1 MSKHSLRIGGGK
13 FATKN
18 TKLLGYGQG
27 DISGKYVSRELN
39 WDRGSDVSA
48 TRVGSDGFIKKG
60 RENKFTYSNN
70 FASTVAGGHDSW
82 GHHGLAA
89 MKSKD
94 SASPQPQPGYDGT
107 TDAAFISASVGGAT
121 SHHRIQRDSISFD
134 GVQTFSIY
142 VKKEGIYKF
151 FAITTQSANNEA
163 YFNIEKG
170 TVASKG
176 SQVIEAQII
185 SVGGGWYRIA
195 MTVNMNVTTLRFNIC
210 QDSGSTQF
218 QGDGVSGVFIQD
230 AQWETGLVL
239 TDYIE
244 SATTTTGKA
253 GILDDEPRI
262 DYHNSSSTPHLLIE
276 PKRTNLVT
284 NSEYIPAYTLTRSS
298 VKSGYTSPEGVKN
311 AYKIVGNSE
320 SDTHLVVSPTLAID
334 VALSGEEIFDGG
346 FDDASKWT
354 AQTGVTVA
362 GSKATWDGS
371 QSSTGSGTYETNGKL
386 HNVQDTY
393 LLSNRV
399 YLATYT
405 ISGYSAGTIRI
416 KMGNTGYGT
425 ARSANG
431 TYTEYIRA
439 VVTDFSKPQF
449 EPDVN
454 FVGSVDTVSVKEAI
468 THTLSVFVK
477 PDGVD
482 YVRLM
487 LTNTTVSQW
496 ASKYFDLKDKVVGT
510 TSVGGS
516 GTGEG
521 AVLDSGIEDYGNGWY
536 RIHATC
542 TLPETEDAQV
552 RLYLAEDD
560 NDAVFVGNGEDGVQV
575 YGFSCEVLRSTS
587 SPNARSK
594 GDYPTSYIPT
604 YGAIATREG
613 DHHHAV
619 ITGATDSGILGNY
632 KTSFLFDGESFR
644 DFGNNR
650 FMGLFNTTG
659 SGNDPRVLL
668 YTGSMINSHADSA
681 YPSSYQVRLQYR
693 VQGQSDTI
701 LMAGTAQSIDL
712 RYDLRHNR
720 RIKALGRLNETE
732 MSLFVNGLK
741 ITSGS
746 GTIAK
751 GVATIVKGEEIQKID
766 ITDVAEDLGHR
777 VKDMQF
783 FPFSVTDNDGCIL
796 TSLTTYTTFTSMVDT
811 LKYSS

>member
-27 DISGKYVSRELN
+27 DISGKYVSREIN
-39 WDRGSDVSA
+39 WDRGSDISA
-48 TRVGSDGFIKKG
+48 TRVGSDGLIKKC

-70 FASTVAGGHDSW
+70 FSQDNSGW
-82 GHHGLAA
+82 GHHGLFA
-89 MKSKD
+89 MRSKD
-94 SASPQPQPGYDGT
+94 SGTPQPQPGYDGT
-107 TDAAFISASVGGAT
+107 TDAALIIASAGGPT

-134 GVQTFSIY
+134 GIQTFSIY
-142 VKKEGIYKF
+142 VKKQGIYKF

-163 YFNIEKG
+163 YFNIESG

-176 SQVIEAQII
+176 AQVIDAQII
-185 SVGGGWYRIA
+185 SVGGGWYRVA
-195 MTVNMNVTTLRFNIC
+195 MTVNANITALRFNIC
-210 QDSGSTQF
+210 QENGSTQF
-218 QGDGVSGVFIQD
+218 QGDAVSGVWIQD

-244 SATTTTGKA
+244 STTTTTGKA
-253 GILDDEPRI
+253 GTLDDEPRI
-262 DYHNSSSTPHLLIE
+262 DYHNSSGTPHLLIE
-276 PKRTNLVT
+276 PQRTNLVT
-284 NSEYIPAYTLTRSS
+284 NSEYIPAYTQTRSS

-311 AYKIVGNSE
+311 AYKVVGNSE
-320 SDTHLVVSPTLAID
+320 SNTHLVVSPNFSID
-334 VALSGEEIFDGG
+334 AALSGEEIFDGG

-362 GSKATWDGS
+362 NSKATWDGS
-371 QSSTGSGTYETNGKL
+371 QSSIVPNGTFDTNGKL
-386 HNVQDTY
+386 HNVQDTF

-399 YLATYT
+399 YLVTYT
-405 ISGYSAGTIRI
+405 ISDYSAGSIRI
-416 KMGNTGYGT
+416 KMGNAGYGT

-439 VVTDFSKPQF
+439 VITTFSKPQF

-454 FVGSVDTVSVKEAI
+454 FVGSVDSVSVKEAI
-468 THTLSVFVK
+468 THTVSVFVK

-487 LTNTTVSQW
+487 LTNTTVSHW

-516 GTGEG
+516 GTAEG
-521 AVLDSGIEDYGNGWY
+521 AVVDSGIEDYGNGWY

-542 TLPETEDAQV
+542 TLPETTTGQI

-575 YGFSCEVLRSTS
+575 YGFSCEVRRYTT
-587 SPNARSK
+587 SPNARLKS
-594 GDYPTSYIPT
+594 DYPTSYIPT
-604 YGAIATREG
+604 YGHFVTRES
-613 DHHHAV
+613 DHHTAE

-650 FMGLFNTTG
+650 FMALFNTTG

-668 YTGSMINSHADSA
+668 YTGSMQNSQADSA
-681 YPSSYQVRLQYR
+681 YPASYQVRLQYR

-701 LMAGTAQSIDL
+701 LMAGTGDTIDL

-741 ITSGS
+741 ITTGT
-746 GTIAK
+746 GTITK

-766 ITDVAEDLGHR
+766 LTDTNEDLGHR

>member
-39 WDRGSDVSA
+39 WDRGSDISA
-48 TRVGSDGFIKKG
+48 TRVGSDGLIKKCG
-60 RENKFTYSNN
+60 ENMFTYSND
-70 FASTVAGGHDSW
+70 FRRSQVSDAPW
-82 GHHGLAA
+82 GHSGLAA
-89 MKSKD
+89 YFGPENNSEIPD
-94 SASPQPQPGYDGT
+94 GEQGYDGSGGASFLQVSDSNSRHSVT
-107 TDAAFISASVGGAT
+107 LSQTFNGAQTISIYAKARGYNFLRIGSSSDNNKAWFNLSTGSVGTKGA
-121 SHHRIQRDSISFD
+121 
-134 GVQTFSIY
+134 
-142 VKKEGIYKF
+142 
-151 FAITTQSANNEA
+151 
-163 YFNIEKG
+163 
-170 TVASKG
+170 
-176 SQVIEAQII
+176 QVIDAQMID
-185 SVGGGWYRIA
+185 VGGGWYRCS
-195 MTVNMNVTTLRFNIC
+195 MTTYANLTSVSFDVCRQNNEYEFP
-210 QDSGSTQF
+210 
-218 QGDGVSGVFIQD
+218 GDGTNGLFIQD
-230 AQWETGLVL
+230 AQRERGLVA
-239 TDYIE
+239 TKYMH

-253 GILDDEPRI
+253 GTLDDEPRI
-262 DYHNSSSTPHLLIE
+262 DYHNSSGTPHLLLE
-276 PKRTNLVT
+276 PQRTNLIP
-284 NSEYIPAYTLTRSS
+284 NSEYIPAYTNKDMFA
-298 VKSGYTSPEGVKN
+298 VESGYTSPEGVKN
-311 AYKIVGNSE
+311 AYKLIP
-320 SDTHLVVSPTLAID
+320 DTDNTTHHVTSASFAID
-334 VALSGEEIFDGG
+334 TALSAEEIFDGG

-362 GSKATWDGS
+362 NSKATWDGS
-371 QSSTGSGTYETNGKL
+371 QSSTGSGTYDTNGKL
-386 HNVQDTY
+386 HNVQDTF

-399 YLATYT
+399 YLVTYT
-405 ISGYSAGTIRI
+405 ISDYSAGSIRI
-416 KMGNTGYGT
+416 KMGNAGYGT

-439 VVTDFSKPQF
+439 VITDFSKPQF

-468 THTLSVFVK
+468 THTISVFVK

-487 LTNTTVSQW
+487 LSNTVVSAW

-510 TSVGGS
+510 TSLGGS
-516 GTGEG
+516 GTGKG

-552 RLYLAEDD
+552 KLYLAEDD
-560 NDAVFVGNGEDGVQV
+560 NDATFAGNEEDGLQV
-575 YGFSCEVLRSTS
+575 YGFSCEVRRYTT
-587 SPNARSK
+587 SPNARLK

-604 YGAIATREG
+604 YGAMATRESE
-613 DHHHAV
+613 HHTAE

-650 FMGLFNTTG
+650 FLALFNTTG
-659 SGNDPRVLL
+659 SSNDPRVLL
-668 YTGSMINSHADSA
+668 YSGSMQNSHSDSA

-701 LMAGTAQSIDL
+701 LMAGTAQSIDM

-746 GTIAK
+746 GTLNK

-766 ITDVAEDLGHR
+766 ITDVTEDLGHR

-783 FPFSVTDNDGCIL
+783 FPFAVTDNDGCIL

>member
-27 DISGKYVSRELN
+27 DISGKYVSREIN
-39 WDRGSDVSA
+39 WDRGSDISA
-48 TRVGSDGFIKKG
+48 TRVGSDGLIKKC

-70 FASTVAGGHDSW
+70 FASTGDW
-82 GHHGLAA
+82 GHHGLAN

-94 SASPQPQPGYDGT
+94 SAFPQPQPGYDGT
-107 TDAAFISASVGGAT
+107 TDAALIIASAGGPT
-121 SHHRIQRDSISFD
+121 SHHRIQRDSISFN

-142 VKKEGIYKF
+142 VKKQGIYKF

-163 YFNIEKG
+163 YFNIESG

-176 SQVIEAQII
+176 AQVIDAQII
-185 SVGGGWYRIA
+185 SVGGGWYRVA
-195 MTVNMNVTTLRFNIC
+195 MTVNANITALRFNIC
-210 QDSGSTQF
+210 QENGSTQF
-218 QGDGVSGVFIQD
+218 QGDAVSGVWIQD

-244 SATTTTGKA
+244 STTTTTGKA
-253 GILDDEPRI
+253 GTLDDEPRI
-262 DYHNSSSTPHLLIE
+262 DYHNSSGAPHLLLE
-276 PKRTNLVT
+276 PQRTNLIT
-284 NSEYIPAYTLTRSS
+284 NSEYIPAYTQTRSS

-311 AYKIVGNSE
+311 AYKVVGNSE
-320 SDTHLVVSPTLAID
+320 SNTHLVVSPNFSTDAD
-334 VALSGEEIFDGG
+334 LSAEEIFDGG

-362 GSKATWDGS
+362 NSKATWDGS
-371 QSSTGSGTYETNGKL
+371 QSSIVPNGTFDTNGKL
-386 HNVQDTY
+386 HNVQDTF

-399 YLATYT
+399 YLVTYT
-405 ISGYSAGTIRI
+405 ISDYSAGSIRI
-416 KMGNTGYGT
+416 KMGNAGYGT

-439 VVTDFSKPQF
+439 VITTFSKPQF

-454 FVGSVDTVSVKEAI
+454 FVGSVDSVSVKEAI
-468 THTLSVFVK
+468 THTVSVFVK

-516 GTGEG
+516 GTAEG
-521 AVLDSGIEDYGNGWY
+521 AVVDSGIEDYGNGWY

-542 TLPETEDAQV
+542 TLPETTTGQI

-560 NDAVFVGNGEDGVQV
+560 NDAVFVGNEEDGVQV
-575 YGFSCEVLRSTS
+575 YGFSCEVRRYTT
-587 SPNARSK
+587 SPNARLKS
-594 GDYPTSYIPT
+594 DYPTSYIPT
-604 YGAIATREG
+604 YGHFVTRES
-613 DHHHAV
+613 DHHTAE

-650 FMGLFNTTG
+650 FMALFNTTG

-668 YTGSMINSHADSA
+668 YTGSMQNSQADSA
-681 YPSSYQVRLQYR
+681 YPASYQVRLQYR

-701 LMAGTAQSIDL
+701 LMAGTGDTIDL

-741 ITSGS
+741 ITTGT
-746 GTIAK
+746 GTITK

-766 ITDVAEDLGHR
+766 LTDTNEDLGHR